1 MKIATFRFGEL
12 DIPEENII
20 EIPKGIIGFEQFKK
34 YVLLEREDSDPF
46 CWLQSLEDPNLAFV
60 VVNPMVF
67 FRSYKIEVHFK
78 ELGDIQVTSLDRIET
93 FVIVTIPDDIRKM
106 SANLL
111 GPIVINLDNNQ
122 AKQVVL
128 VNSPYTI
135 QHFIMDE
142 LNKKMDRGPHK
153 KQSLAVQI

>member
-12 DIPEENII
+12 EIPEENII
-20 EIPKGIIGFEQFKK
+20 EFPKGLIGFEQFKK

-46 CWLQSLEDPNLAFV
+46 CWLQSLEDPNLAFIV
-60 VVNPMVF
+60 INPSIF
-67 FRSYKIEVHFK
+67 FKNYKIEIHSK
-78 ELGDIQVTSLDRIET
+78 ELEDIEVRSLERIEAYA
-93 FVIVTIPDDIRKM
+93 IVTIPEDISKM
-106 SANLL
+106 SVNLL
-111 GPIVINLDNNQ
+111 GPLVLNLDNNQ
-122 AKQVVL
+122 GKQVVL

-142 LNKKMDRGPHK
+142 LTRNKKTINK

>member
-12 DIPEENII
+12 EIPNQNII
-20 EIPKGIIGFEQFKK
+20 EFPKGIIGFEQFKK
-34 YVLLEREDSDPF
+34 YILLEREDSDPF

-60 VVNPMVF
+60 VINPTIF
-67 FRSYKIEVHFK
+67 FKNYKIEIHYK
-78 ELGDIQVTSLDRIET
+78 ELEDIQVRSLDRIEIFT
-93 FVIVTIPDDIRKM
+93 IVTIPDDISRM

-111 GPIVINLDNNQ
+111 GPLVINLDNNF

-135 QHFIMDE
+135 QHFLMDE
-142 LNKKMDRGPHK
+142 LGKAAKSFAK

>member
-12 DIPEENII
+12 KIPEENII
-20 EIPKGIIGFEQFKK
+20 EFPKGIIGFEQFKK

-60 VVNPMVF
+60 VINPTIF
-67 FRSYKIEVHFK
+67 FKNYKIEIHYT
-78 ELGDIQVTSLDRIET
+78 ELEDIQVSSLDRIEI
-93 FVIVTIPDDIRKM
+93 FSIVTIPEDLARM

-111 GPIVINLDNNQ
+111 GPLVINLDNKM

-128 VNSPYTI
+128 ANSPYTI
-135 QHFIMDE
+135 QHFILDE
-142 LNKKMDRGPHK
+142 LSKKIRQVDR

>member
-12 DIPEENII
+12 KIPEENII
-20 EIPKGIIGFEQFKK
+20 EFPKGIIGFEQFKK

-60 VVNPMVF
+60 VINPTIF
-67 FRSYKIEVHFK
+67 FKNYKIEIHNK
-78 ELGDIQVTSLDRIET
+78 ELEDIQVSSLDRIEI
-93 FVIVTIPDDIRKM
+93 FSIVTIPEDLARM

-111 GPIVINLDNNQ
+111 GPLVINLDNNM

-142 LNKKMDRGPHK
+142 LSKKIRQVAR

>member
-12 DIPEENII
+12 KIPEENII
-20 EIPKGIIGFEQFKK
+20 EFPKGIIGFEQFKK

-46 CWLQSLEDPNLAFV
+46 CWLQSLDDPNLAFV
-60 VVNPMVF
+60 VINPAIF
-67 FRSYKIEVHFK
+67 FRNYKIEIHSK
-78 ELGDIQVTSLDRIET
+78 ELEDIQVSSLDRIEV
-93 FVIVTIPDDIRKM
+93 FSIVTIPDDLARM

-111 GPIVINLDNNQ
+111 GPLVINLDNNM

-142 LNKKMDRGPHK
+142 LSKKIKHIAG

>member
-12 DIPEENII
+12 EIPDQNII
-20 EIPKGIIGFEQFKK
+20 EFPKGIIGFEQFKK
-34 YVLLEREDSDPF
+34 YILLEREDSDPF

-60 VVNPMVF
+60 VINPTIF
-67 FRSYKIEVHFK
+67 FKNYKIEIHYK
-78 ELGDIQVTSLDRIET
+78 ELEDIQVRSLERIEIFT
-93 FVIVTIPDDIRKM
+93 IVTIPDDISRM

-111 GPIVINLDNNQ
+111 GPLVVNLDNNY

-135 QHFIMDE
+135 QHFLMDE
-142 LNKKMDRGPHK
+142 LSKASKDLAK

>member
-12 DIPEENII
+12 KIPEENII
-20 EIPKGIIGFEQFKK
+20 EFPKGIIGFEQFKK

-60 VVNPMVF
+60 VINPTIF
-67 FRSYKIEVHFK
+67 FKNYKIEIHYK
-78 ELGDIQVTSLDRIET
+78 EFEDIQVASLDRIEI
-93 FVIVTIPDDIRKM
+93 FSIVTIPEDLSRM

-111 GPIVINLDNNQ
+111 GPLVINLDNNM

-142 LNKKMDRGPHK
+142 LSKKIRQVAK
-153 KQSLAVQI
+153 KQSLAIQI

>member
-12 DIPEENII
+12 KIPEENII
-20 EIPKGIIGFEQFKK
+20 EFPKGIIGFEQFKK

-60 VVNPMVF
+60 VINPTIF
-67 FRSYKIEVHFK
+67 FKNYKIEIHYK
-78 ELGDIQVTSLDRIET
+78 ELEDIQVSSLDRIEI
-93 FVIVTIPDDIRKM
+93 FSIVTIPEDMARM

-111 GPIVINLDNNQ
+111 GPLVINLDNNM

-135 QHFIMDE
+135 QHYIMDE
-142 LNKKMDRGPHK
+142 LSKNIRQVAR

>member
-12 DIPEENII
+12 KIPEENII
-20 EIPKGIIGFEQFKK
+20 EFPKGIIGFEQFKK

-60 VVNPMVF
+60 VINPTIF
-67 FRSYKIEVHFK
+67 FKNYKIEIHYK
-78 ELGDIQVTSLDRIET
+78 ELEDIQVSSLDRIEIYS
-93 FVIVTIPDDIRKM
+93 VVTIPEDLARM

-111 GPIVINLDNNQ
+111 GPLVINLDNNM

-128 VNSPYTI
+128 VKSPYTI

-142 LNKKMDRGPHK
+142 LSKNIRQIAG

>member
-12 DIPEENII
+12 EIPEQNII
-20 EIPKGIIGFEQFKK
+20 EFPKGIIGFEQFRK

-60 VVNPMVF
+60 VINPTIF
-67 FRSYKIEVHFK
+67 FRNYKIEIHYK
-78 ELGDIQVTSLDRIET
+78 ELEDIQVATLDNIEI
-93 FVIVTIPDDIRKM
+93 FAIVTIPDDISKM

-111 GPIVINLDNNQ
+111 GPLVVNLNNKYGKQIVLS
-122 AKQVVL
+122 
-128 VNSPYTI
+128 NSPYTI
-135 QHFIMDE
+135 QHYVLDE
-142 LNKKMDRGPHK
+142 LSKNSKDVAH

>member
-12 DIPEENII
+12 EIPEENII
-20 EIPKGIIGFEQFKK
+20 EFPKGVIGFEQFKK

-60 VVNPMVF
+60 VINPTIF
-67 FRSYKIEVHFK
+67 FKNYKIEIHYK
-78 ELGDIQVTSLDRIET
+78 ELEDIQVSSLDRIEIYA
-93 FVIVTIPDDIRKM
+93 IVTIPDDLARM

-111 GPIVINLDNNQ
+111 GPLVINLDNNR
-122 AKQVVL
+122 AKQIVL
-128 VNSPYTI
+128 VNGPYTI

-142 LNKKMDRGPHK
+142 LSKNIRSAAKR
-153 KQSLAVQI
+153 QSLAIQI